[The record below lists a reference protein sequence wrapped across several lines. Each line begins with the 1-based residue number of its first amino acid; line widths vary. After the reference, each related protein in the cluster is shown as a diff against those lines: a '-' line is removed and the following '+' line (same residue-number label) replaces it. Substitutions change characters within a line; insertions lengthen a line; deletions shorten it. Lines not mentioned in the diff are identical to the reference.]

1 MVLWTRIRTSW
12 LRLRAA
18 SGHERE
24 DEMFGAVPVL
34 PVVIP
39 LSAALFVVLI
49 AVLRARRWLT
59 LPRAAVA
66 AALSVYAGGI
76 LANTV
81 FPIYLDRPPSE
92 GPWIPPV
99 NFTPVVGYEWQDAVV
114 NMLVFLPLGIL
125 VPLLVSRPTW
135 RRVVAVIAGISVAVE
150 LAQFITAD
158 LAAGGHI
165 ADVNDWLCNTAGGA
179 VGFGLLT
186 VLTRLTVAASL
197 IDRFR
202 WHEPYRSE
210 PHPDD

>member
-1 MVLWTRIRTSW
+1 MDQNAHVLGCGTVPLQVTD
-12 LRLRAA
+12 
-18 SGHERE
+18 ERKH
-24 DEMFGAVPVL
+24 EMFGAVPVL

-39 LSAALFVVLI
+39 LSVALFVVLI
-49 AVLRARRWLT
+49 AALRARRRLT

-81 FPIYLDRPPSE
+81 FPIYLDSPPSE

-135 RRVVAVIAGISVAVE
+135 WRVVPVIAGISVAIE
-150 LAQFITAD
+150 LAQFVTAG

-165 ADVNDWLCNTAGGA
+165 ADVNDWFCNTAGGA

-186 VLTRLTVAASL
+186 VLTKLPVTAQL
-197 IDRFR
+197 IDPFR
-202 WHEPYRSE
+202 WLGPSHSE
-210 PHPDD
+210 PRPDV

>member
-1 MVLWTRIRTSW
+1 M
-12 LRLRAA
+12 
-18 SGHERE
+18 
-24 DEMFGAVPVL
+24 L

-39 LSAALFVVLI
+39 LSVALFVVLI
-49 AVLRARRWLT
+49 AVLRARRRLT

-66 AALSVYAGGI
+66 AALTVYAGGI

-81 FPIYLDRPPSE
+81 FPIYLDSPPSE

-125 VPLLVSRPTW
+125 VPLLTRRPTW
-135 RRVVAVIAGISVAVE
+135 WRVVAMVAGISLAIE
-150 LAQFITAD
+150 LAQFVTAG

-165 ADVNDWLCNTAGGA
+165 ADVNDWFCNTAGGT

-186 VLTRLTVAASL
+186 VLTKLPVTAQL
-197 IDRFR
+197 IGPFR
-202 WHEPYRSE
+202 WHGPSHSE
-210 PHPDD
+210 PRPDV